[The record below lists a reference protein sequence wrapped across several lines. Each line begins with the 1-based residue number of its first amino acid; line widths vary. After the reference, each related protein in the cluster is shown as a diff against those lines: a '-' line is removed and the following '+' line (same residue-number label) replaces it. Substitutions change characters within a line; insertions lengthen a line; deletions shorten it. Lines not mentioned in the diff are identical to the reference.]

1 MSARKGFMD
10 NNSDFLG
17 SEPIGKLMFRLA
29 LPAVTAQI
37 VNMLYNLVDRIYIG
51 HIQDIGSLALT
62 GVGVCAPVIMLIS
75 AFASLVFMGGSPRAS
90 MLMGKGN
97 HKAAEKVM
105 GNCFSLL
112 VLIALLLTAIL
123 YIWQKDLLL
132 IFGAS
137 SSTIGYA
144 FSYMQI
150 YSLGT
155 LFVQL
160 TLGMNAFITAQ
171 GFAKT
176 SMITVLIGAA
186 INIILDPIFIFGFHL
201 GVQGAAIATVISQA
215 VSATWVLFFLS
226 SKKCVLKLR
235 VQNFLLSPKV
245 IFPCIA
251 LGLSPFVMQATESA
265 LFVCFNS
272 SLLQYGGD
280 IAVGAMT
287 ILASVMQFAMLPLQ
301 GFTQGAQPIT
311 SYNFGAK
318 NPDRVVLSFK
328 LLLRACVI
336 YSCLLWLVS
345 MLFPGILAS
354 AFTDNAAL
362 REYTVW
368 ALRIY
373 MAAAMLLGLQI
384 ACQQT
389 FIAIGNAKTSLFLA
403 VLRKLVLLIPL
414 IYILPGIFE
423 NQVMAV
429 YLAEPVADVIAVCTT
444 VCLFAVQF
452 KRAVKNLREESGPSP
467 ETGNFPK
474 T

>member
-1 MSARKGFMD
+1 
-10 NNSDFLG
+10 
-17 SEPIGKLMFRLA
+17 
-29 LPAVTAQI
+29 
-37 VNMLYNLVDRIYIG
+37 
-51 HIQDIGSLALT
+51 
-62 GVGVCAPVIMLIS
+62 
-75 AFASLVFMGGSPRAS
+75 
-90 MLMGKGN
+90 
-97 HKAAEKVM
+97 M

-251 LGLSPFVMQATESA
+251 LGLSPFVMRPRRAPFLSVSIPRFCSTEA
-265 LFVCFNS
+265 
-272 SLLQYGGD
+272 
-280 IAVGAMT
+280 
-287 ILASVMQFAMLPLQ
+287 
-301 GFTQGAQPIT
+301 
-311 SYNFGAK
+311 
-318 NPDRVVLSFK
+318 
-328 LLLRACVI
+328 
-336 YSCLLWLVS
+336 
-345 MLFPGILAS
+345 
-354 AFTDNAAL
+354 
-362 REYTVW
+362 
-368 ALRIY
+368 
-373 MAAAMLLGLQI
+373 
-384 ACQQT
+384 
-389 FIAIGNAKTSLFLA
+389 
-403 VLRKLVLLIPL
+403 
-414 IYILPGIFE
+414 ILPS
-423 NQVMAV
+423 
-429 YLAEPVADVIAVCTT
+429 
-444 VCLFAVQF
+444 VQ
-452 KRAVKNLREESGPSP
+452 
-467 ETGNFPK
+467 
-474 T
+474 